1 MFKPLG
7 SGQPWQ
13 RVRALSVSLVLHVA
27 FIAWPLH
34 SPAPKFLTPSF
45 LVRGENG
52 KYVAHLY
59 WPGAISE
66 TATDA
71 MPGTSSHAKTQTAA
85 QLVTWNRS
93 KSAKNAARRLDRSNE
108 GTDSKTDIAGSTIH
122 PRAAGSPYG
131 SVSDGSLTGPD
142 VRPALPIVSPDPR
155 IEIADLPY
163 GIREGD
169 EIIEITIDAQG
180 NVVQKLS
187 FQASVPWWTPRCSP
201 RWKTG
206 ISCRPRA
213 SVSPFLPSRM
223 SITTSLRPRVGNGIA
238 IMFL

>member
-1 MFKPLG
+1 MFTPLG
-7 SGQPWQ
+7 SGQRWQ
-13 RVRALSVSLVLHVA
+13 RVSALSVSLVLHVA
-27 FIAWPLH
+27 FIAWLLH

-59 WPGAISE
+59 WPGTISE

-71 MPGTSSHAKTQTAA
+71 TPGTSSHAKTQTAA
-85 QLVTWNRS
+85 QRVTWNRS
-93 KSAKNAARRLDRSNE
+93 KSAKNAARRPDRSNE
-108 GTDSKTDIAGSTIH
+108 GTDSRTDIAGSTVH

-131 SVSDGSLTGPD
+131 SVSDGSLTGAD

-155 IEIADLPY
+155 IDIADLPD

-180 NVVQKLS
+180 NVVQKIVISSLS
-187 FQASVPWWTPRCSP
+187 SVVDAKVLAALENWHFLPATRFGVPIPSKQDVHYHFPQTPR
-201 RWKTG
+201 G
-206 ISCRPRA
+206 
-213 SVSPFLPSRM
+213 
-223 SITTSLRPRVGNGIA
+223 
-238 IMFL
+238 